1 MAVSTSFIVV
11 SLFVCTP
18 GEMML
23 AFNLFDLLGGCVF
36 LTGCL
41 FLRGDA
47 YHTLPFPPSVVGIW
61 PPSVGSGVGA
71 GGGGSTPGVLFQVT
85 LW

>member
-1 MAVSTSFIVV
+1 MAVSTSFCVV
-11 SLFVCTP
+11 SLFVCTS
-18 GEMML
+18 GEML
-23 AFNLFDLLGGCVF
+23 FAFNLFDRLGGCV

-41 FLRGDA
+41 FSRGDA

-61 PPSVGSGVGA
+61 SPSVGSGVGA
-71 GGGGSTPGVLFQVT
+71 GGGERTPGVLFRVT